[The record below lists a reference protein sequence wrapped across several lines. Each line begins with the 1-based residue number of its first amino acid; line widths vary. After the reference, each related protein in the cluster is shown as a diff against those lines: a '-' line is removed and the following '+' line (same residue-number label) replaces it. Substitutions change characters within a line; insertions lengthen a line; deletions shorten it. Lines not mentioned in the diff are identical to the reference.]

1 MENTTGNSYNLSI
14 RINSDGFSLSVF
26 DESESLI
33 SAQHVSATLFTL
45 SSEEIVKIVGAE
57 TQLNYHNIKLI
68 CESDKYIFI
77 PTPIFT
83 PEKATDFL
91 TFQHKKEKNERVVCN
106 TIPAW
111 ETVNTFT
118 IPATLEQALSRL
130 FPGTSIEHQV
140 SWLLTNKIKPQTGN
154 SVSIWVRQKK
164 MDIIALKEGKLQLL
178 NSFNYQTPEDFT
190 YHTLNIIEQLSL
202 EIEKCKVFIY
212 NVEKKPE
219 LKMLLEKYVTTENSY

>member
-33 SAQHVSATLFTL
+33 STQHVSAALFTL
-45 SSEEIVKIVGAE
+45 SSDEIVRILSAE
-57 TQLNYHNIKLI
+57 TQLNYQNIKLI

-83 PEKATDFL
+83 PEEATDFL

-111 ETVNTFT
+111 ETVNSFT

-130 FPGTSIEHQV
+130 FPGASIEHQI
-140 SWLLTNKIKPQTGN
+140 SWLLTNKIKPQLGN

-164 MDIIALKEGKLQLL
+164 MDIIALKESKLQLM

-190 YHTLNIIEQLSL
+190 YHALNIIEQLSL
-202 EIEKCKVFIY
+202 DIEKCKVFIY
-212 NVEKKPE
+212 NAEKKPE